1 MTNWK
6 QYIHNVETSCILNAR
21 THWSF
26 RGTETRSRQEKLV
39 RGTNCALFIFI
50 SMIKK
55 SDLTMIWFYELYP
68 ILWQIT
74 CPWKYNW
81 LQNYHALCTRVFYAC
96 PTGIFEWS
104 FNASAHTKC
113 KKLLQIIRLP
123 PIICLR
129 ASLGEKINQDLLI
142 YSFETRYLQI
152 YLRWI

>member
-1 MTNWK
+1 MLALTGLSVGQK
-6 QYIHNVETSCILNAR
+6 PEVAR
-21 THWSF
+21 KNLYGELIVRYSIYF
-26 RGTETRSRQEKLV
+26 YFNDQEKWSHNDLV
-39 RGTNCALFIFI
+39 LWTL
-50 SMIKK
+50 
-55 SDLTMIWFYELYP
+55 SDPLA
-68 ILWQIT
+68 IT

-81 LQNYHALCTRVFYAC
+81 LQNYHALCKRVFYAC

-113 KKLLQIIRLP
+113 KQLLQIIRLP

-129 ASLGEKINQDLLI
+129 ASLGENINQDLLI